1 MNNLMMKKNNIKY
14 IDDFMSKEYK
24 EISQKDYFLDKE
36 LNVVEIEDGIIL
48 PVLKTN
54 KYNTSKGAGGVIDK
68 EFNYI
73 ESSAQLAYNM
83 KNRVY
88 GKYNIDNEKI
98 EYNNETVIYGNF
110 FYKHWG
116 HFIIDIVSRLWY
128 LLENDSEN
136 KVKVVFTTMIND
148 ESTKIDGNYREFF
161 NLFGISDDRI
171 ILINKPTKFKKIIIP
186 ECSIYPGKYYTRE
199 YINIFEKVS
208 NSVKRNC
215 NIPEKIYLSRSRF
228 KKAKEKEIGEKEIE
242 KFFNNNGYYSIS
254 PEQLSLTEQ
263 IQFFRDSK
271 EIVCISGTL
280 PHNIMFADKGKNI
293 IIINK
298 TYKLNK
304 HQEIINQ
311 AKNANVTYLDLHIS
325 LFPVAYGKGPF
336 IMTINKNLQ
345 RFAQDRTYDLKIKIT
360 QRFKNIYKKI
370 WYLVQYLKIYKFK
383 IYDDGKTNWKEL
395 FKFYILK

>member
-1 MNNLMMKKNNIKY
+1 MMQRNNLKY
-14 IDDFMSKEYK
+14 IDDFMKKEYN
-24 EISQKDYFLDKE
+24 EISKRDYFLNEE
-36 LNVVEIEDGIIL
+36 LTVTEVEDGIIL
-48 PVLKTN
+48 PVLNTN
-54 KYNTSKGAGGVIDK
+54 EYNTSKGAGGVIDK

-73 ESSAQLAYNM
+73 QSSAQLAYNM

-88 GKYNIDNEKI
+88 GKYNIENEKI

-128 LLENDSEN
+128 LLEYND
-136 KVKVVFTTMIND
+136 KLKVVFTTMLHD
-148 ESTKIDGNYREFF
+148 DSTKIDGNYKEFL

-171 ILINKPTKFKKIIIP
+171 LLINKPTKFKKIIIP
-186 ECSIYPGKYYTRE
+186 DCSIYPGKYYTKE
-199 YINIFEKVS
+199 YIKIFEKVS
-208 NSVKRNC
+208 NSVIRNY
-215 NIPEKIYLSRSRF
+215 NIPHKIYLSRSKL

-254 PEQLSLTEQ
+254 PEQLTLTEQ
-263 IQFFRDSK
+263 IQFFRDSR

-280 PHNIMFADKGKNI
+280 PHNIMFSNEGKKI

-304 HQEIINQ
+304 HQELINQ
-311 AKNANVTYLDLHIS
+311 AKKANVTYLDLHIS

-336 IMTINKNLQ
+336 IMTINNNLKS
-345 RFAQDRTYDLKIKIT
+345 FAQDRTYDLKIKIT
-360 QRFKNIYKKI
+360 QKFKNIYKKV
-370 WYLVQYLKIYKFK
+370 WYLVQYLKIYNFK
-383 IYDDGKTNWKEL
+383 IYNDGKTNWKEL

>member
-1 MNNLMMKKNNIKY
+1 MMKKNNLKY
-14 IDDFMSKEYK
+14 IDDFMKKEYK
-24 EISQKDYFLDKE
+24 EILQKNYFLNKE
-36 LNVVEIEDGIIL
+36 LNIDEIEDGIIL
-48 PVLKTN
+48 PVLNSKQ
-54 KYNTSKGAGGVIDK
+54 YNTSKGAGGVIDK
-68 EFNYI
+68 KFNYI

-88 GKYNIDNEKI
+88 GKYNINYEKVK
-98 EYNNETVIYGNF
+98 YNNETVIYGNF

-128 LLENDSEN
+128 LLENNSEDKI
-136 KVKVVFTTMIND
+136 KVIFTTMIND
-148 ESTKIDGNYREFF
+148 ETTKIDGNYKEFL

-171 ILINKPTKFKKIIIP
+171 ILINKPTRFKKIIIP
-186 ECSIYPGKYYTRE
+186 ECSIYPGKYYTKE
-199 YINIFEKVS
+199 YVKIFEKVS
-208 NSVKRNC
+208 NSVKRNYSV
-215 NIPEKIYLSRSRF
+215 PEKIYLSRSKF

-254 PEQLSLTEQ
+254 PEKMPLTEQ

-280 PHNIMFADKGKNI
+280 PHNIMFADKGKKI

-311 AKNANVTYLDLHIS
+311 AKKANVTYLDLHIS

-336 IMTINKNLQ
+336 IMTINKNLKK
-345 RFAQDRTYDLKIKIT
+345 FAQDRNYDLKIKII
-360 QRFKNIYKKI
+360 QIFKNIYKKI
-370 WYLVQYLKIYKFK
+370 WYLIQYSKTYKFK
-383 IYDDGKTNWKEL
+383 IYNDGKTNWKKL
-395 FKFYILK
+395 FEFYILK

>member
-1 MNNLMMKKNNIKY
+1 MMRRAGMFDELAAEYGGLETGDPETDKIL
-14 IDDFMSKEYK
+14 DFH
-24 EISQKDYFLDKE
+24 L
-36 LNVVEIEDGIIL
+36 
-48 PVLKTN
+48 
-54 KYNTSKGAGGVIDK
+54 
-68 EFNYI
+68 
-73 ESSAQLAYNM
+73 
-83 KNRVY
+83 
-88 GKYNIDNEKI
+88 
-98 EYNNETVIYGNF
+98 
-110 FYKHWG
+110 
-116 HFIIDIVSRLWY
+116 
-128 LLENDSEN
+128 
-136 KVKVVFTTMIND
+136 
-148 ESTKIDGNYREFF
+148 
-161 NLFGISDDRI
+161 
-171 ILINKPTKFKKIIIP
+171 
-186 ECSIYPGKYYTRE
+186 
-199 YINIFEKVS
+199 
-208 NSVKRNC
+208 
-215 NIPEKIYLSRSRF
+215 

>member
-1 MNNLMMKKNNIKY
+1 MNNFMMQKNNLKY
-14 IDDFMSKEYK
+14 IDDFIKKEYD
-24 EISQKDYFLDKE
+24 EISHEDYFINKKLIVDE
-36 LNVVEIEDGIIL
+36 VEDGIIL

-54 KYNTSKGAGGVIDK
+54 EYNTSKGAGGVIDK

-73 ESSAQLAYNM
+73 ESSAQLAHNM

-88 GKYNIDNEKI
+88 GKYNIENEKI

-116 HFIIDIVSRLWY
+116 HFIIDILSRLWY
-128 LLENDSEN
+128 LLEDNSEN
-136 KVKVVFTTMIND
+136 KTKIAFTTMIND
-148 ESTKIDGNYREFF
+148 ESTKIDGNYKEFF

-171 ILINKPTKFKKIIIP
+171 LLINKPTKFKKVIIP
-186 ECSIYPGKYYTRE
+186 ECSIYPGKYYTKE
-199 YINIFEKVS
+199 YIKIFEKVS
-208 NSVKRNC
+208 NSVQINY
-215 NIPEKIYLSRSRF
+215 NIPEKIYLSRSKF
-228 KKAKEKEIGEKEIE
+228 KKAREKEIGEKEIE

-254 PEQLSLTEQ
+254 PEQMTLTEQ

-280 PHNIMFADKGKNI
+280 PHNVMFANEGKDI

-311 AKNANVTYLDLHIS
+311 AKKANVTYLDLHIS

-336 IMTINKNLQ
+336 IMTINNNLQ
-345 RFAQDRTYDLKIKIT
+345 SFAQDRTYDLKIRIT
-360 QRFKNIYKKI
+360 QKVKNIYKKV
-370 WYLVQYLKIYKFK
+370 WYLVQYLKIYNFK